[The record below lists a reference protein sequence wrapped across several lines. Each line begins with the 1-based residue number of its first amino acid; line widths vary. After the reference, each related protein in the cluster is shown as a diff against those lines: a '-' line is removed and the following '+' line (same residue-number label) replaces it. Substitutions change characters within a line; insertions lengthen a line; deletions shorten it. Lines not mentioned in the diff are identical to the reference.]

1 MAEWRQTVGGRCKE
15 YVVRT
20 PEYMAKVMLSPL
32 CVRLS
37 INVRD
42 EEDDGNAIDMRIS
55 RKMIS
60 NTREL
65 LNSYIFMANIR
76 YQVDIPNFEPP
87 KGE

>member
-1 MAEWRQTVGGRCKE
+1 MAEWRETVGGRCKE

-20 PEYMAKVMLSPL
+20 SEYMAKVMLSPL

-42 EEDDGNAIDMRIS
+42 EEDDGNAIEMRIS
-55 RKMIS
+55 RKLIN

-65 LNSYIFMANIR
+65 INSNIGITNLR
-76 YQVDIPNFEPP
+76 YNTDIPRFEPP